1 MKYFLNFLILLFS
14 AQVAAQPVAKVRT
27 FGGPF
32 NDYGAQ
38 LIQTSDGGYAIAGTT
53 GSYTN
58 GLSNMYLLKLNSN
71 LEKEWSSVFGG
82 ENLEWGQSIT
92 ETDDG
97 FLILG
102 YTNSFGAGGYDVYL
116 VKCDFNGNLIW
127 EQTYG
132 GTDWDFGYKIHA
144 ANGGFYIAG
153 ETWSFSNG
161 QADGYLLFVNSEG
174 ALIWSANQGGTEHD
188 AFYDIFSGLNGV
200 IAVGENNSESE
211 VSEVFIAEVSPV
223 NTVTEHTIGHE
234 TRWRFGRTGMLH
246 SNGLYYV
253 SGAEEDNDGFSNYLF
268 LRLDENF
275 NELDVSTNS
284 YGGPGTEICYSISE
298 ANNNEVIMAGESDSY
313 TGSVGAFL
321 FRAEDFG
328 YFISAPTFG
337 YFNTDLARSSIVN
350 SDGEYMFAGETNS
363 FGSGNYDL
371 YLVQF
376 PDADIVNNYQLDEV
390 FALDSI
396 LTNNEEIAASMT
408 GNSLIYPNP
417 ATERIFLSPASNW
430 TTAAFFDLTGK
441 LIRRIAIRPGEET
454 ISLSGFSAGTYL
466 IHLNNEEQSKTARL
480 IIE

>member
-14 AQVAAQPVAKVRT
+14 IQVAAQPVAKVRT

-58 GLSNMYLLKLNSN
+58 GLSNMYLLKLDSN
-71 LEKEWSSVFGG
+71 LEKEWSAVFGG

-116 VKCDFNGNLIW
+116 VKCDFNGNMIW
-127 EQTYG
+127 QQTYG

-161 QADGYLLFVNSEG
+161 QADGYLLFVDNEG
-174 ALIWSANQGGTEHD
+174 ALLWSSNQGGAAHD

-200 IAVGENNSESE
+200 VAVGENNSQSDVSGVFISE
-211 VSEVFIAEVSPV
+211 VSAGNS
-223 NTVTEHTIGHE
+223 VTEYFIGHE
-234 TRWRFGRTGMLH
+234 TRWRYGRTGMLH

-268 LRLDENF
+268 LRLDADF
-275 NELDVSTNS
+275 NELEVSTNS
-284 YGGPGTEICYSISE
+284 YGGPGTEICYSITE
-298 ANNNEVIMAGESDSY
+298 GNNNEVIMAGESDSY

-328 YFISAPTFG
+328 YFLSAPTFG
-337 YFNTDLARSSIVN
+337 YFNTDLARSSMVN
-350 SDGEYMFAGETNS
+350 NEGEYMFVGETNS

-396 LTNNEEIAASMT
+396 LTNNEEIVAASIS
-408 GNSLIYPNP
+408 NSLIYPNP
-417 ATERIFLSPASNW
+417 ASERIFLSPASNW
-430 TTAAFFDLTGK
+430 TSAAFFDLTGK
-441 LIRRIAIRPGEET
+441 LIRRVAIRPGEET
-454 ISLSGFSAGTYL
+454 ISLSGFSTGTYL
-466 IHLNNEEQSKTARL
+466 VHLNNEEQSKTARL